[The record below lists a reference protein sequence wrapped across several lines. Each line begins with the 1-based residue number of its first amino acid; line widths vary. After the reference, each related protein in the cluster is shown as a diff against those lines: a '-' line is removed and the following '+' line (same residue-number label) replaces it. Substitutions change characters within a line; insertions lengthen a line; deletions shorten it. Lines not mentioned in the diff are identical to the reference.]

1 MSMFEETMKID
12 DCRADV
18 GASILILFIA
28 TILITGIVV
37 TALTGTTNMF
47 VNKATKTGEESKER
61 VATGITI
68 ISVSGKMTGDGISSF
83 GILIEPITGSGII
96 TIDALVIRVSVDG
109 RTPVFLRYNKTSDSC
124 GDGFFNVSRWIRI
137 EGDAADRVDD
147 PYIEYGDMIEIGI
160 DTTASASDFSPNT
173 EITILL
179 LLEEG
184 FDARTEFRTPLTYVS
199 GEYVELHG

>member
-1 MSMFEETMKID
+1 MKID

-37 TALTGTTNMF
+37 AALTGTTNMF
-47 VNKATKTGEESKER
+47 INKAAKTGEESKDC
-61 VATGITI
+61 VTTGINI
-68 ISVSGKMTGDGISSF
+68 ISVSGKMTADGISSF
-83 GILIEPITGSGII
+83 GILIEPVTGSGII
-96 TIDALVIRVSVDG
+96 TIDAMIIRVSVSG
-109 RTPVFLRYNKTSDSC
+109 RTPVFLRYNKTSDSY
-124 GDGFFNVSRWIRI
+124 GDCFFNVSRWIRI
-137 EGDAADRVDD
+137 EGDAADRADD
-147 PYIEYGDMIEIGI
+147 PYIECGDMIEIGI
-160 DTTASASDFSPNT
+160 DTTASTSDFSPNP

-184 FDARTEFRTPLTYVS
+184 FDARTEFRTPITYVS

>member
-1 MSMFEETMKID
+1 MKID

-37 TALTGTTNMF
+37 AALTGTTNMF
-47 VNKATKTGEESKER
+47 INKAAKTGEESKDC
-61 VATGITI
+61 VTTGINI
-68 ISVSGKMTGDGISSF
+68 ISVSGKMTADGISSF
-83 GILIEPITGSGII
+83 GILIEPVTGSGII
-96 TIDALVIRVSVDG
+96 TIDAMIIRVSVSG
-109 RTPVFLRYNKTSDSC
+109 RTPVFLRYNKTSDSY
-124 GDGFFNVSRWIRI
+124 GDCFFNVSRWIRI
-137 EGDAADRVDD
+137 EGDAADRADD
-147 PYIEYGDMIEIGI
+147 PYIECGDMIEIGI

-173 EITILL
+173 EITILI